1 MVKEGDVG
9 VTFFF
14 FMEMRG
20 FLLRLNQ
27 FILISLGYIFS
38 FDVALV
44 RLNDSECSRMILG
57 IFLCVLKNS
66 FELN

>member
-38 FDVALV
+38 FDVALA
-44 RLNDSECSRMILG
+44 RLNGSECSRMILG